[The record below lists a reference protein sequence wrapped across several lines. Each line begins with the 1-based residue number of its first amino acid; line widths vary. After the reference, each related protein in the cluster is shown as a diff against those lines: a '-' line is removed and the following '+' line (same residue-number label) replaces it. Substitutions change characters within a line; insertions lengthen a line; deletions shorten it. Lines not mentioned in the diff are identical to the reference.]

1 MVRILALIGAM
12 MLSTLPSTAFAAWS
26 WTTWDMS
33 AKDVIKGSGGRVKSA
48 SGTANDRVNN
58 WWLMAAGDLRQDDL
72 DFRGEFYFDAE
83 GQALHVVRLSLKN
96 PDECARLTSLLKAR
110 HGAPRD
116 KSSKLYNF
124 TLTVLEWADIGQDD
138 YLALTSLPQ
147 MGDEPALCFIRYR
160 PVGDPNGA

>member
-33 AKDVIKGSGGRVKSA
+33 AKDVIQGSGGRVKTA

-124 TLTVLEWADIGQDD
+124 TLTVLEWADIGQGD